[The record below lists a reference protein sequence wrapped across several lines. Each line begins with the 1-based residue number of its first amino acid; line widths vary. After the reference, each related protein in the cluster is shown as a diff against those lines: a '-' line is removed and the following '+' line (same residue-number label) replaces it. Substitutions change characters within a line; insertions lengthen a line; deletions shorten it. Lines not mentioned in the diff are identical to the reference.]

1 MANLKT
7 NYLGMELKNPLVVS
21 PNPLCSSLDNIKRME
36 DAGAGMVV
44 LHSLFEEQLTGESMA
59 LNANLLQG
67 TESFA
72 ESLSYFPEMSD
83 YHMGPDSYL
92 DLIRKAKES
101 TQIPI
106 MGSLNGVSEGG
117 WTEFAARMEEAG
129 ADGLE
134 LNMYYIPTDPDMD
147 ETHINDMYMSL
158 VKQVTSSVRIP
169 VAVKVAPHFTSMPHA
184 AKRLGEEG
192 AKGIVL
198 FNRFYQPDIDLDTL
212 EVVPRIQLSSPSRL
226 HLRLRWTAILYGR
239 VTPDIAITGGVHSHE
254 DVVKCMMAGAKVS
267 MMTSA
272 LLKFGI
278 GHLAAVLKGFDRWL
292 DDREYDSVEMM
303 QGSMSQKSV
312 ANPAAF
318 ERANYMK
325 VLTSYMPHV

>member
-7 NYLGMELKNPLVVS
+7 NYLGIELKNPLVVS
-21 PNPLCSSLDNIKRME
+21 PNPLCSHLDNIKSME

-44 LHSLFEEQLTGESMA
+44 LHSLFEEQLTGESIA
-59 LNANLLQG
+59 LNENLMQG
-67 TESFA
+67 TDSYS
-72 ESLSYFPEMSD
+72 ESLSFFPEMSD
-83 YHMGPDSYL
+83 YHMGPDAYL
-92 DLIRKAKES
+92 DLIRKAKE
-101 TQIPI
+101 TTKIPI

-117 WTEFAARMEEAG
+117 WTEFASRIEEAG
-129 ADGLE
+129 ADALE
-134 LNMYYIPTDPDMD
+134 LNMYFIPTDPEMD
-147 ETHINDMYMSL
+147 EVHINNMYMNL
-158 VKQVTSSVRIP
+158 VKQVTSSVSIP
-169 VAVKVAPHFTSMPHA
+169 VAVKVAPHFTSIPHA
-184 AKRLGEEG
+184 AKRLHEEG

-239 VTPDIAITGGVHSHE
+239 ILSDIAVTGGVHSHE

-267 MMTSA
+267 MMASA

-278 GHLAAVLKGFDRWL
+278 GHLATVLKGVDRWL
-292 DDREYDSVEMM
+292 EDHEYESIEMM

-312 ANPAAF
+312 GNPAAF

-325 VLTSYMPHV
+325 VLTSYMTYA

>member
-7 NYLGMELKNPLVVS
+7 NYLGLELKNPLVVS

-59 LNANLLQG
+59 LNENLLQG

-92 DLIRKAKES
+92 DLIRKAKE
-101 TQIPI
+101 TTRIPI

-117 WTEFAARMEEAG
+117 WTDFASRMEEAG
-129 ADGLE
+129 ADGIE
-134 LNMYYIPTDPDMD
+134 LNMYFIPTDPDMD
-147 ETHINDMYMSL
+147 EAHINDMYMTL
-158 VKQVTSSVRIP
+158 VKQVTSIVRIP
-169 VAVKVAPHFTSMPHA
+169 VAVKVAPHFTSMAHA
-184 AKRLGEEG
+184 AKRLGEQG

-239 VTPDIAITGGVHSHE
+239 VAPDIAITGGVHSHE
-254 DVVKCMMAGAKVS
+254 DVVKCMMAGAKIS
-267 MMTSA
+267 MMASA

-278 GHLAAVLKGFDRWL
+278 GHLSTVLKGFDRWL

-325 VLTSYMPHV
+325 VLTSYMPCV